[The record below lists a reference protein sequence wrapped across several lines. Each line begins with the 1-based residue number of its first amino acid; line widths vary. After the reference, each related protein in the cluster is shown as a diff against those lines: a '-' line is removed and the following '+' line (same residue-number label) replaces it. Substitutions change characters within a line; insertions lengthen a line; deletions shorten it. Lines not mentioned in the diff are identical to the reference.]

1 MSVGWVP
8 RSVDVSV
15 LVTGSGSGSVVVIV
29 SQGVF
34 EGEVDET
41 FDTVTEGTSS
51 ENETPGVGSEEAGVS
66 VVV

>member
-1 MSVGWVP
+1 M
-8 RSVDVSV
+8 